1 MSSPSIPTSMIPV
14 TALCGAVEL
23 LTSPEIKTD
32 ENGEVRKSARFP
44 GLTPWFFRV
53 EVISAYREKRL
64 PTGEVMS
71 LPEMRTYP
79 VTLWTDTTPNVSA
92 GQYVFLGDVFAGEYN
107 GSFFLTAGAIE
118 AAE

>member
-23 LTSPEIKTD
+23 LTEPEIKTD
-32 ENGEVRKSARFP
+32 ENGEIRRSARFP
-44 GLTPWFFRV
+44 GLTPWAFRV
-53 EVISAYREKRL
+53 EVIAGYREKRL
-64 PTGEVMS
+64 PTGEVVS
-71 LPEMRTYP
+71 VPEMRAYP

-92 GQYVFLGDVFAGEYN
+92 GQYIFLGDVFAGEYS
-107 GSFFLTAGAIE
+107 GSFYLTAAAIE